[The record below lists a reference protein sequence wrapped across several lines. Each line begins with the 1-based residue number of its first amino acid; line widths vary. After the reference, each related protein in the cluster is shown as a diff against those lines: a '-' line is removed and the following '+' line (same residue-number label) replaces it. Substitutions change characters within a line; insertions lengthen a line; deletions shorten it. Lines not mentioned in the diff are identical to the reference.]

1 MNRHRGLSVF
11 NLDCLYV
18 DCDLQTYIPIYY
30 FFKFLAHCD
39 IDQSRSPQSEK
50 SAQNDSSRHSTTSG
64 RKDTKYKLL
73 YVSKRR
79 GGGLHAQDSSSTSD
93 GLNNP
98 NGSTTSGKCVL
109 STKSCPPTQSTTT
122 TQNNGGSSAAPPP
135 KQNKTT
141 DEFQFRSAQ
150 QSVEQQRE
158 LILNSNSKE
167 VGNGSRQQR
176 RKIITLNGFS
186 KKSQKNLQFP
196 NSNNGAESIF

>member
-1 MNRHRGLSVF
+1 MIEISKIHGL
-11 NLDCLYV
+11 
-18 DCDLQTYIPIYY
+18 
-30 FFKFLAHCD
+30 FFKKSLAHCD

-79 GGGLHAQDSSSTSD
+79 GGGGGLHAQDSSSTSD
-93 GLNNP
+93 GLNNL

-122 TQNNGGSSAAPPP
+122 TQNNGGSSAPPP

-150 QSVEQQRE
+150 QSVEQRE
-158 LILNSNSKE
+158 LISNSNSKG
-167 VGNGSRQQR
+167 VGNGR
-176 RKIITLNGFS
+176 RKIITPLKGFS
-186 KKSQKNLQFP
+186 KKAQKNLQFP